1 MSRPMDG
8 KKGEVVMRRR
18 SLLRSG
24 TAGLAAAAL
33 PGMAR
38 AQAPARLVRFVPA
51 ADLTVLDPLLTT
63 TYITRNHGFMV
74 FDQLYGL
81 DEAFRP
87 QPQMAE
93 GHQLEDGGQRVT
105 IRLRE
110 GLRFHDGEAVR
121 ARDCVASIRRWAGRD
136 QLGQTIMA
144 VTEELSAADDRD
156 IVFRLRRPF
165 PMLIDALAKT
175 SPPVCF
181 MLPERLAATDA
192 STAIREVVGSGPFR
206 YLANERV
213 AGSLNAYARFE
224 GYVPRPSGTPSGT
237 AGPKVVHL
245 DRVEWRTIPDPA
257 TAAAAIQTGEVDA
270 WEYPPTDLLPLLRRS
285 RDITVENPDPA
296 GFIALLRFNHMHP
309 PFDDPATRRAL
320 LPAIVQEDFMRA
332 VAGTDA
338 SMWRTGVGFFPP
350 GAPMENPTGMQ
361 ALTGP
366 RDPAAARAVLGGQ
379 RVTLI
384 GPADYP
390 QVQALTEVGA
400 DALRRIGVNLD
411 YAPTDW
417 GTVITRRG
425 NRNPPASGG
434 WNMAF
439 TFLSGL
445 DVMNPGVNF
454 FLRAHGQAAFA
465 GWPDSPALEALREE
479 WLAAPDVDSQRG
491 IATRIQS
498 QAFADL
504 PYIPLGQ
511 FFQPTAWRRSI
522 AGVLK
527 GPTLFWNI
535 RRT

>member
-1 MSRPMDG
+1 M
-8 KKGEVVMRRR
+8 MRRR
-18 SLLRSG
+18 SVLTLSA
-24 TAGLAAAAL
+24 AGLSGL
-33 PGMAR
+33 PLPRPAR
-38 AQAPARLVRFVPA
+38 AQAAARLVRFVPA
-51 ADLTVLDPLLTT
+51 SDLAVLDPLLTT
-63 TYITRNHGFMV
+63 TYITRNHGFMI

-81 DEAFRP
+81 DGAFRP

-93 GHQLEDGGQRVT
+93 GHELSEGDRRVA
-105 IRLRE
+105 IRLRQ
-110 GLRFHDGEAVR
+110 GLRFHDGEPVR
-121 ARDCVASIRRWAGRD
+121 ARDCVASIRRWAARD

-144 VTEELSAADDRD
+144 VTEELSAPSDSE

-165 PMLIDALAKT
+165 PLLIDALAKT

-181 MLPERLAATDA
+181 MLPERLAATPA
-192 STAIREVVGSGPFR
+192 NTALPEMIGSGPFR
-206 YLANERV
+206 FLAAEQV
-213 AGSLNAYARFE
+213 PGSLNAYARFE

-285 RDITVENPDPA
+285 RDIVVENPDPA
-296 GFIALLRFNHMHP
+296 GFIALLRFNHLHP
-309 PFDDPATRRAL
+309 PFDDPAMRRAL
-320 LPAIVQEDFMRA
+320 LPAIVQEDYMRA

-350 GAPMENPTGMQ
+350 GSPMENPVGME

-366 RDPAAARAVLGGQ
+366 RDPAAARAVVGGQ

-400 DALRRIGVNLD
+400 DMLRRIGVNLD

-425 NRNPPASGG
+425 NRNPPSAGG

-454 FLRAHGQAAFA
+454 FLRAQGAAAFA

-479 WLAAPDVDSQRG
+479 WLAAPSTDSQLAITR
-491 IATRIQS
+491 RIQA
-498 QAFADL
+498 QAFQDL

-511 FFQPTAWRRSI
+511 FFQPTAWRRSVT
-522 AGVLK
+522 GVLK

-535 RRT
+535 RRA